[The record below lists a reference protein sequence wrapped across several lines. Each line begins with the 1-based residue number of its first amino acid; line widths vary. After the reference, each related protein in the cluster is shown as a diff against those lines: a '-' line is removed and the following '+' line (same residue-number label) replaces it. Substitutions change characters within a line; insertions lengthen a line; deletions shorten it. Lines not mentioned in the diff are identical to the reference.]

1 MRTKIEFG
9 FNKINRIADLVDL
22 AELFFP
28 HNKRH
33 QKVFLA
39 IFIELK
45 YANNQFLPSL
55 NWICDEHSISRRL
68 LEIVR
73 SKMRRLGLIDHVSR
87 FNSKYGYREG
97 WIFSTRFR
105 KSISNLDKSIG
116 LFKDNTDSKQEMKDR
131 DLFKYL

>member
-9 FNKINRIADLVDL
+9 FNKISRIDDLADL

-45 YANNQFLPSL
+45 YADNQFLPSL
-55 NWICDEHSISRRL
+55 DWICDKHCISKRL

-87 FNSKYGYREG
+87 FNSKHCYREG
-97 WIFSTRFR
+97 WTFSTRFT
-105 KSISNLDKSIG
+105 KSVFKLDKYIG
-116 LFKDNTDSKQEMKDR
+116 LFKTNTKPKQEMKDR
-131 DLFKYL
+131 DIFKYL

>member
-9 FNKINRIADLVDL
+9 FNKISRIDDLADL
-22 AELFFP
+22 AKLFFP

-39 IFIELK
+39 VFIELK
-45 YANNQFLPSL
+45 FADNQFLPSL
-55 NWICDEHSISRRL
+55 NWICDRYCLSSRL

-87 FNSKYGYREG
+87 FNAKYGYREG
-97 WIFSTRFR
+97 WIYSTRFR
-105 KSISNLDKSIG
+105 KSVYKLDKRIR
-116 LFKDNTDSKQEMKDR
+116 LFKTITDSKQEMKDR